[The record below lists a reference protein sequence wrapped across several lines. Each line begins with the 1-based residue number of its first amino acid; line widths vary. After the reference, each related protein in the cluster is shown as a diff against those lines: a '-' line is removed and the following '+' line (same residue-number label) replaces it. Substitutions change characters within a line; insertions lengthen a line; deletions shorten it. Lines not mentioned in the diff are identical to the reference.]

1 MELIQT
7 DLAKVIAM
15 NVQPDMLA
23 KIKAAIQL
31 RVLQA
36 VTRRLDPWS
45 ALVVKPVIFAP
56 LQVEHW
62 GFVPTVPIPSRIGR
76 IVSSVPLVTAA

>member
-1 MELIQT
+1 MELIRT

-15 NVQPDMLA
+15 NVQPGMLA
-23 KIKAAIQL
+23 EIKAVIQL

-45 ALVVKPVIFAP
+45 APVVKRVIFAP

-62 GFVPTVPIPSRIGR
+62 GFVPTDPTPSRIGR
-76 IVSSVPLVTAA
+76 IVSSALLVTAV